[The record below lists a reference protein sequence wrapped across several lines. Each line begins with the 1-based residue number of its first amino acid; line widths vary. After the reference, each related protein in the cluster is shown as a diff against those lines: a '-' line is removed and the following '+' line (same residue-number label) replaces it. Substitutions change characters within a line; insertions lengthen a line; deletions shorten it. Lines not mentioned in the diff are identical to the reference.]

1 MQKLQPLLNDLLG
14 GQLMFQNF
22 TSSSETDKSSKRLS
36 ALRDLMRKE
45 KVTAFLIPHADEHQN
60 EYLPERAE
68 RLAWLTGFT
77 GSAGFSI
84 AKLDKAAVFSDGRYT
99 VQLSEQID
107 PSVFSAQN
115 SVTTPP
121 SKWLGENIDSSDV
134 IAYDPWL
141 MTPNQIK
148 TFEEAA
154 KKADCK
160 LQATDNLIDRI
171 WHDQPAKPMGEVAL
185 HGIQFAGKSAEDK
198 ISEIQKI
205 IAEKECDFTILTD
218 PASLAWLFN
227 IRGNDVIHN
236 PLALGFAIV
245 PVEGKPLIFI
255 ESEKL
260 DSEVRPYLSN
270 IANQFEP
277 EALITELKTHS
288 ANANILCDMDRVSV
302 ALIKVIEEAKGK
314 IVKGRDPV
322 VLPRAIKNDTELEGA
337 RKAHIYDGVAMV
349 KFLSWLDVQKPDTIT
364 EIDAAKKLEAIR
376 IENAQ
381 AMESELKEISFDSI
395 SAAGPHAALPHYRV
409 NEDSNRI
416 LGKGEIYLVDS
427 GGQYNDG
434 TTDITRTISIGQ
446 PTKQAITDFTL
457 VLKGHIAIDKARFPK
472 GTRGI
477 DLDVLARNALW
488 QHGKDY
494 AHGTGHGIGSY
505 MNVHEG
511 PQGIHRRAMEVLQP
525 GMILSNEPGY
535 YIEGHYGIRIENLVI
550 VTELK
555 DIGGNIKTHSF
566 ENITWTPMDKRLI
579 DISLMTQDEID
590 WLNQYHANVF
600 EKLSPHLEGA
610 TLAWLKVATNS
621 TP

>member
-1 MQKLQPLLNDLLG
+1 
-14 GQLMFQNF
+14 MFQNF
-22 TSSSETDKSSKRLS
+22 KTSSETAKGSQRLS
-36 ALRDLMRKE
+36 ALRDEMRKE
-45 KVTAFLIPHADEHQN
+45 KVTAFLVPHADEHQN
-60 EYLPERAE
+60 EYLPKRAE

-77 GSAGFSI
+77 GSAGFCI
-84 AKLDKAAVFSDGRYT
+84 AALDKAAVFSDGRYT
-99 VQLSEQID
+99 VQLNEQID
-107 PSVFSAQN
+107 ASVFSAEN

-121 SKWLGENIDSSDV
+121 SKWLTENMGAEDI

-154 KKADCK
+154 KKANCK
-160 LQATDNLIDRI
+160 LQPTDNLIDRI
-171 WHDQPAKPMGEVAL
+171 WHDQPAKPMGKVAL
-185 HGIQFAGKSAEDK
+185 HDIQYAGKSAEEK
-198 ISEIQKI
+198 TAEIQNL
-205 IAEKECDFTILTD
+205 IAEKECEFTLLTD

-227 IRGNDVIHN
+227 IRGKDVIHN
-236 PLALGFAIV
+236 PLALGYAIV
-245 PVEGKPLIFI
+245 PAEGKPKIFT
-255 ESEKL
+255 EKEKL
-260 DSEVRPYLSN
+260 DGEVKAYLSN
-270 IANQFEP
+270 ITNQLEP
-277 EALITELKTHS
+277 EALIAELETL
-288 ANANILCDMDRVSV
+288 APNANILCDMDRVSV

-314 IVKGRDPV
+314 IIKGRDPV
-322 VLPRAIKNDTELEGA
+322 ILPRAMKNETELEGA

-349 KFLSWLDVQKPDTIT
+349 KFLSWLDAQKPNTVT

-376 IENAQ
+376 IENAK
-381 AMESELKEISFDSI
+381 ALGSELKEISFDTI

-416 LGKGEIYLVDS
+416 LGDGEIYLVDS

-434 TTDITRTISIGQ
+434 TTDITRTIAIGE
-446 PTKQAITDFTL
+446 PSREAITDFTL

-488 QHGKDY
+488 QHGKDF

-550 VTELK
+550 VTELE

-579 DISLMTQDEID
+579 NLSLMTQDEID

-600 EKLSPHLEGA
+600 EKLSPHLDGDALE
-610 TLAWLKVATNS
+610 WLKTNTNS
-621 TP
+621 AS

>member
-1 MQKLQPLLNDLLG
+1 
-14 GQLMFQNF
+14 MFQNF
-22 TSSSETDKSSKRLS
+22 TSSSETDKGASRLS
-36 ALRDLMRKE
+36 ALRDEMRKE
-45 KVTAFLIPHADEHQN
+45 KVTAFLVPHADEHQN

-121 SKWLGENIDSSDV
+121 SKWLGENIDASDV

-148 TFEEAA
+148 TFEEAV
-154 KKADCK
+154 KKANCK
-160 LQATDNLIDRI
+160 LEATDNLIDRI
-171 WHDQPAKPMGEVAL
+171 WHDQPVKPMGNVAF
-185 HGIQFAGKSAEDK
+185 HDIQFAGKSAEDK

-255 ESEKL
+255 EAEKL
-260 DSEVRPYLSN
+260 DGEVKPYLSN

-277 EALITELKTHS
+277 EALITELKTCS

-322 VLPRAIKNDTELEGA
+322 VLPRAIKNDTELAGA

-349 KFLSWLDVQKPDTIT
+349 KFLSWIDAQEPNTIT

-376 IENAQ
+376 IENAK
-381 AMESELKEISFDSI
+381 AMGSELKEISFDSI

-409 NEDSNRI
+409 NEDSNRV
-416 LGKGEIYLVDS
+416 LGDGEIYLVDS

-446 PTKQAITDFTL
+446 PTKEAITDFTL

-477 DLDVLARNALW
+477 DLDVLARYALW

-550 VTELK
+550 VTELE

-600 EKLSPHLEGA
+600 EKLSPHLEGV
-610 TLAWLKVATNS
+610 TLEWLKVATNS
-621 TP
+621 IP